1 MSYYPVM
8 ADEDSRVLQE
18 SALPPQPPDE
28 DFVAPEGFDAEAY
41 LQAYPD
47 VAAAVKSGQ
56 WKSALHHFQM
66 HGERENRMA
75 DHRYLQAAT
84 RVNSANFPPASVD
97 RGFITRSGQLLVSG
111 WVSDTEEAPIRQIVV
126 RQNKSVIGATSDIA
140 RHRRDDAMRPETALT
155 PRLCGFWALLD
166 LELVADAERD
176 FDLVIKAGN
185 ERQSFTV
192 LPASVNDEELRD
204 IALRTLVSAEYY
216 TDPETESLYQLDR
229 GIGKRLIELNTRIV
243 ERIAAG
249 AYQERFGPRR
259 NHYAG
264 SLVIVLFGEAS
275 YLTLQAALFSQCRD
289 YDQYE
294 FIYVSNS
301 LEQSDTLVKDATN
314 ASKIYGISIT
324 LIILP
329 GNAGFGVASNT
340 GAAAAQS
347 DRIVFLNPDVFPREN
362 NWTQMHTA
370 LVEELPSIQTALFG
384 VPLYYGDG
392 SLMHGG
398 MFLEIGGGCT
408 VRDGR
413 MVRREI
419 LRVEHYGKGALPG
432 TPEYVRDRQVTA
444 VSGAFISASRDWLEK
459 LGGFS
464 PEFVFGHY
472 EDVDLCL
479 RSLQAGLPSW
489 MHNLPSWHLESK
501 GSKRA
506 PIHDGGRLVNR
517 WRLTEKWGRFVKDG
531 LIGRSPVYF
540 EK

>member
-1 MSYYPVM
+1 MGYDRVM
-8 ADEDSRVLQE
+8 ADEDTHSV
-18 SALPPQPPDE
+18 QPPD
-28 DFVAPEGFDAEAY
+28 DDDSVPEGFDAAAY

-56 WKSALHHFQM
+56 WKSALHHYHT
-66 HGERENRMA
+66 HGARENRMT
-75 DHRYLQAAT
+75 DKRYMQAVAGVST
-84 RVNSANFPPASVD
+84 AGFPPASVD
-97 RGFITRSGQLLVSG
+97 RGFITSGGQFLVSG
-111 WVSDTEEAPIRQIVV
+111 WVSDSDEAPIRQIIV
-126 RQNKSVIGATSDIA
+126 RQDKRVIGATSEIA
-140 RHRRDDAMRPETALT
+140 RHRRDDAVTPETAVR

-166 LELVADAERD
+166 LEPGSHAKRD
-176 FDLVIKAGN
+176 FDLVVTTGD
-185 ERQSFTV
+185 ERRSFTV
-192 LPASVNDEELRD
+192 VAATVNDEELRD

-216 TDPETESLYQLDR
+216 SDPETECLYQLDKGLGR
-229 GIGKRLIELNTRIV
+229 RLIELNTRIV
-243 ERIAAG
+243 QRIAAG
-249 AYQERFGPRR
+249 AYQEQFGPRR
-259 NHYAG
+259 QHYAG
-264 SLVIVLFGEAS
+264 SFVIVLFGEAN

-301 LEQSDTLVKDATN
+301 LELSDTLVKDATN

-347 DRIVFLNPDVFPREN
+347 DRIVFLNPDVLPREN
-362 NWTQMHTA
+362 NWAQMHTA
-370 LVEELPSIQTALFG
+370 LVKELPPIQTALFG

-398 MFLEIGGGCT
+398 MFLEFCGGCT
-408 VRDGR
+408 VRGGR

-419 LRVEHYGKGALPG
+419 MRVEHYGKGSPPD
-432 TPEYVRDRQVTA
+432 TPEYVRDRQVPA
-444 VSGAFISASRDWLEK
+444 VSGAFISISRDWLEK

-464 PEFVFGHY
+464 PEFIFGHY

-479 RSLQAGLPSW
+479 RSLQAGTPAWL
-489 MHNLPSWHLESK
+489 HNIPFWHLESK
-501 GSKRA
+501 GAKRA

-517 WRLTEKWGRFVKDG
+517 WRLTEKWGQFVKTE
-531 LIGRSPVYF
+531 LIGRSPIYF